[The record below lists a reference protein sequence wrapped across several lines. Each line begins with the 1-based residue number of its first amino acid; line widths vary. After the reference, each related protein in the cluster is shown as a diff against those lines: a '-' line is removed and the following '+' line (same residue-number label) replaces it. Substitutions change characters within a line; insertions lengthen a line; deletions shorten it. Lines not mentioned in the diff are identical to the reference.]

1 MLSSTSKG
9 AQRIYDQ
16 TQILDVDGK
25 IPKCNILYAGG
36 SETGKEVDLANG
48 CDILI
53 ATPVCFL
60 RMMNKYDGLIVN
72 LKRCC
77 HLILDD
83 GERLIGEF
91 GAEVNE
97 IVAEYNK
104 SLQARCKRSL
114 LNQLVVCSSRW
125 TKGIE
130 SLLGLLSKLT
140 PLVLFSSFFEAAVY
154 AKVRTFVNYGDPRSK
169 DATLLGECTTLA

>member
-1 MLSSTSKG
+1 M
-9 AQRIYDQ
+9 
-16 TQILDVDGK
+16 
-25 IPKCNILYAGG
+25 
-36 SETGKEVDLANG
+36 
-48 CDILI
+48 
-53 ATPVCFL
+53 
-60 RMMNKYDGLIVN
+60 
-72 LKRCC
+72 
-77 HLILDD
+77 
-83 GERLIGEF
+83 
-91 GAEVNE
+91 NE

-169 DATLLGECTTLA
+169 DATLLGECTTLAWLFGGWYYAMEGWKAALSGASHRWIGKGWVSSFFVAHRRVMCVLKGRSFKIVSYVFWIWILCESFVEWHEAGMTLSFCEL